1 MSEYFRKF
9 KGMADAL
16 VDLGSSLTTRSS
28 SSTPGYKI
36 SMEIFLLLVL
46 NNICNCGMFLAIFNY
61 KTWMASMCR
70 DLTIVVCLAP
80 NLSTMF
86 LLDLNLLSLGQKS
99 WAAPKV

>member
-1 MSEYFRKF
+1 MSEYFLKF

-46 NNICNCGMFLAIFNY
+46 NNICNRGMFLAIFNY
-61 KTWMASMCR
+61 KIWMASMCG

-80 NLSTMF
+80 NISTMF
-86 LLDLNLLSLGQKS
+86 FIGSKSFEPWTKELG
-99 WAAPKV
+99 APKV